1 MILRF
6 TEEQVLAGLPMP
18 VAIECLRAAFAAAG
32 RGETQNQPRRRL
44 MLPTGSVLH
53 SMAASYGAYF
63 GTKVY
68 STNVNHG
75 AWFQFLL
82 YDAETAKPLAQFEAN
97 HLGQIRTGAAT
108 GLAIDLLAPEQPLKV
123 AIIGSGF
130 QARTQVEAIRTVRE
144 VEELRIWSRKPEKR
158 ERFAAETGGTAVQT
172 AADACTGADVIV
184 TATFSKE
191 PVIPSEAVAGHA
203 IIAAM
208 GVNMA
213 NRSEVPPEVVRRARL
228 IADDIEQAKIEAGD
242 LLLAGIDWANVEAL
256 GQVVLKNTK
265 AGDDRRLTVFKSV
278 GIALE
283 DLAVAA
289 YLYESLATPEPP
301 SAGPSPATR

>member
-1 MILRF
+1 MIIRF

-18 VAIECLRAAFAAAG
+18 VAIECLRSAFAAHG
-32 RGETQNQPRRRL
+32 RGEAQNQPRRRL

-68 STNVNHG
+68 STNVKHG

-82 YDAETAKPLAQFEAN
+82 YDAETAEPLAQFEAN

-108 GLAIDLLAPEQPLKV
+108 GLAVDLLAPEQPLKV

-130 QARTQVEAIRTVRE
+130 QARTQVEAIRTIRK
-144 VEELRIWSRKPEKR
+144 VEELRVWSRKAENR
-158 ERFAAETGGTAVQT
+158 ERFAAETGGTAVDT
-172 AADACTGADVIV
+172 AAEACAGADVIV
-184 TATFSKE
+184 TATFSKQ
-191 PVIPSEAVAGHA
+191 PVIPADAVADHA
-203 IIAAM
+203 IIAAV

-213 NRSEVPPEVVRRARL
+213 DRSEVPPELVRRARL
-228 IADDIEQAKIEAGD
+228 VADDIEQAKIEGGD
-242 LLLAGIDWANVEAL
+242 FILAGVDWTGVEPL
-256 GQVVLKNTK
+256 GQVVLQNRK
-265 AGDDRRLTVFKSV
+265 AGENRRLTVFKSV
-278 GIALE
+278 GLALE

-289 YLYESLATPEPP
+289 HLYESAATPELP

>member
-1 MILRF
+1 MIHRF

-18 VAIECLRAAFAAAG
+18 VAIECLRSAFAAYG
-32 RGETQNQPRRRL
+32 RGEAQNQPRRRL
-44 MLPTGSVLH
+44 MLSTGSVLH
-53 SMAASYGAYF
+53 SLAASYGAYF

-68 STNVNHG
+68 STNVKHG

-108 GLAIDLLAPEQPLKV
+108 GLAVDLLAPEQPLKV

-144 VEELRIWSRKPEKR
+144 VEELRVWSRKPENR
-158 ERFAAETGGTAVQT
+158 ERFATETEGIAVET
-172 AADACTGADVIV
+172 AAEACAGADVIV
-184 TATFSKE
+184 TATFAKQ
-191 PVIPSEAVAGHA
+191 PVIPADAVPEHA
-203 IIAAM
+203 IIAAV
-208 GVNMA
+208 GTNMA
-213 NRSEVPPEVVRRARL
+213 DRSEVPPDIIRRARL

-242 LLLAGIDWANVEAL
+242 LILAGVDWAAVEPL
-256 GQVVLKNTK
+256 TKVVLQNTK
-265 AGDDRRLTVFKSV
+265 AGENRRLTVFKSV
-278 GIALE
+278 GLGLE

-289 YLYESLATPEPP
+289 HLYESAATPERP
-301 SAGPSPATR
+301 SADPSPATR